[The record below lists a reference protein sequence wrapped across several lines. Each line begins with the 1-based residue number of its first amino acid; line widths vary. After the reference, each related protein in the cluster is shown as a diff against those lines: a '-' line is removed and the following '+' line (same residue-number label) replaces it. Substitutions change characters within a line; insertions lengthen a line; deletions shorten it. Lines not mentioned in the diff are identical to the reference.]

1 LKSVLATSNVVADN
15 DTTNYN
21 DTTNTSGYY
30 FARFKNTISST
41 FSEYSDPAPY
51 DGYTQLSARSIID
64 NALQMVNKKTS
75 EVLSDQFAFM
85 QIDNCQIEC
94 LREFKRWSFMQ
105 SFNTIIGQTYNG
117 QMRVALPTNC
127 DDNQTTK
134 SIYNF
139 RIGKELGMEWIDKEE
154 WDGVLQGVAYTT
166 LAQNINLLDTSIVLT
181 SSADFH
187 DSGGVFIN
195 GTLFSYSANDR
206 TTGTLTID
214 PATATATAGM
224 DAMQGGTTGFPTHY
238 TVFSGYAYFW
248 PAIDSFYSE
257 RNFYLDYYIKLV
269 QIQRDSD
276 TIVLPDPTVVQYY
289 VAWKFL
295 LRINNGEETDASKQM
310 KQNYL
315 DRRDRMKKEEWM
327 NRKFIFKPN

>member
-1 LKSVLATSNVVADN
+1 MQIRPKVLLNYGRINQPLQVQISDLLLNPTYQTLSIETANAGSGSINVANITGFAINQILLIGDPGNQNSEIIKTSASSAPSSGVLFFAGSLVFTHGPNTPIYVIPYDQIEFSHAATTGGLKSVLATSNVVADN

-139 RIGKELGMEWIDKEE
+139 RIGK
-154 WDGVLQGVAYTT
+154 
-166 LAQNINLLDTSIVLT
+166 
-181 SSADFH
+181 
-187 DSGGVFIN
+187 
-195 GTLFSYSANDR
+195 
-206 TTGTLTID
+206 
-214 PATATATAGM
+214 
-224 DAMQGGTTGFPTHY
+224 
-238 TVFSGYAYFW
+238 
-248 PAIDSFYSE
+248 
-257 RNFYLDYYIKLV
+257 
-269 QIQRDSD
+269 
-276 TIVLPDPTVVQYY
+276 
-289 VAWKFL
+289 
-295 LRINNGEETDASKQM
+295 
-310 KQNYL
+310 
-315 DRRDRMKKEEWM
+315 
-327 NRKFIFKPN
+327 